1 MIRVEGLA
9 VQAGT
14 FRLSN
19 IAFEVPG
26 GKYGILMG
34 RTGSG
39 KTTILESLCGLKRV
53 SAGRILL
60 NGRDVTRL
68 KPAERGI
75 GFVPQDAAL
84 FPTMSVEQQLGFA
97 LTIRKWKTRD
107 VKKRVDELADLLG
120 IRELLSRSVVGL
132 SGGER
137 QRIALGRA
145 LAPHPSVLC
154 LDEPLSALDEET
166 RGDMYG
172 LLKSV
177 QQLTGVT
184 ALHITH
190 NRSEARHLGD
200 VLLTIEQGAVR
211 PFENGE
217 NRKPSRDA
225 ERTSADVEEEP
236 SSTNGNAKPK
246 ISPVD
251 TPRKD
256 PAHQKS

>member
-1 MIRVEGLA
+1 MICVEGLA

-19 IAFEVPG
+19 VAFEVPT

-53 SAGRILL
+53 SAGRIVL

-97 LTIRKWKTRD
+97 LMVRKWKARD
-107 VKKRVDELADLLG
+107 IKTRVDELAELLG
-120 IRELLSRSVVGL
+120 IGHLLQRNVVGL

-145 LAPHPSVLC
+145 LAPHPSILC

-166 RGDMYG
+166 REEMYE

-177 QQLTGVT
+177 QRLTGVT

-190 NRSEARHLGD
+190 SRREARDLGD
-200 VLLTIEQGAVR
+200 VRLMIEDGVVR
-211 PFENGE
+211 RVENGE
-217 NRKPSRDA
+217 A
-225 ERTSADVEEEP
+225 RTLPQSVDRSPKDPDDSVMK
-236 SSTNGNAKPK
+236 TNGDVKA
-246 ISPVD
+246 SRQD
-251 TPRKD
+251 R
-256 PAHQKS
+256 AHQKS